1 MKKLMLSVMGAAALA
16 LAGCGAS
23 QPSESEWSPSPDF
36 AADVVGPRFELR
48 LKGENNPG
56 YGSALVQ
63 VRRLS
68 VTTPEGQPLP
78 VRLKSRQPLEL
89 TLAEQ
94 SHLVGLFVVP
104 EGVSVERVR
113 VEVEFD
119 DFGGWEKGEG
129 GGVIDTRVA
138 PLRFES
144 PLAYLTRRGRAVVHL
159 NLDTSLRPA
168 GEARLLLPALDVR
181 Y

>member
-1 MKKLMLSVMGAAALA
+1 MKKLMLSVLVGVAAVV
-16 LAGCGAS
+16 LAGCGGEGRTRAVPGPG
-23 QPSESEWSPSPDF
+23 QDF
-36 AADVVGPRFELR
+36 PEDVQGQRFELR
-48 LKGENNPG
+48 LKGVNNPG

-63 VRRLS
+63 VRRVS

-78 VRLKSRQPLEL
+78 VRLKARFPMDL
-89 TLAEQ
+89 TQAEQ
-94 SHLVGLFVVP
+94 AYLLGLFVVP
-104 EGVSVERVR
+104 EGVERVK

-119 DFGGWEKGEG
+119 DFGGYETASG

-144 PLAYLTRRGRAVVHL
+144 PVAYLSERGHVVVHL
-159 NLDTSLRPA
+159 DLGQSLQVQ
-168 GEARLLLPALDVR
+168 GESRLLLPSLDVR